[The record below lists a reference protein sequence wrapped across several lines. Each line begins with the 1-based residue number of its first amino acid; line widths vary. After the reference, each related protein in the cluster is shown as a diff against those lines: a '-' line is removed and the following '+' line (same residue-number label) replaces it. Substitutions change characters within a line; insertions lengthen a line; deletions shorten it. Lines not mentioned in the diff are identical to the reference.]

1 MLNHLTKG
9 IIYKSL
15 VLGDAHLIADDLKQM
30 SERDWADLIN
40 VSHDH
45 RLGPVL
51 YQSLARDSI
60 VELIP
65 ENLIENLQAQY
76 QLHRIRNLKA
86 YQALAELV
94 ELFKSN
100 NIASVALKGSYLSIF
115 AYPDIALRPM
125 RDLDLLI
132 PEQQVIDAYDLLIE
146 KGYKRL
152 YGSGG
157 PESALETAHHLPA
170 LVSSTGIVVE
180 LHHRIT
186 QPAKYE
192 ACLITQNI
200 WSKAIVRKVG
210 KVDVQFA
217 SPEDLLIH
225 LCEHASIHHLFN
237 VGPLILSDI
246 NYLVNTHELD
256 WGYILQATEE
266 YQLTRALLITL
277 VQVSTKLNTKIPKPV
292 LQTLGVD
299 QLDLSVLDTIEDLM
313 LSRFESHNNMSEHN
327 TKILY
332 ANSTVEKIKALV
344 DRIFVSTIEIANEFP
359 VSARSLLVYFYYPL
373 RWWRQTTQ
381 RGPALMHA
389 YHNKNTT
396 YKLAMQKQQLG
407 HWLQDNH

>member
-1 MLNHLTKG
+1 MLTHHTKG
-9 IIYKSL
+9 VIYKSL
-15 VLGDAHLIADDLKQM
+15 VLDDSHLIADDLKQM

-45 RLGPVL
+45 RLGPIL
-51 YQSLARDSI
+51 YQSLGRDSI

-86 YQALAELV
+86 YQALVELF

-100 NIASVALKGSYLSIF
+100 NIASVALKGAYLSIY

-132 PEQQVIDAYDLLIE
+132 PEQQVIDAYDLLIA

-152 YGSGG
+152 HGSGG
-157 PESALETAHHLPA
+157 PESALETEHHLPA

-186 QPAKYE
+186 QPVKYKT
-192 ACLITQNI
+192 CLITQNI
-200 WSKAIVRKVG
+200 WSRAIVKKIG
-210 KVDVQFA
+210 KLDVQFA

-237 VGPLILSDI
+237 IGPLILSDI

-277 VQVSTKLNTKIPKPV
+277 IQASAKLNTKISEQV
-292 LQTLGVD
+292 LQTLGAD
-299 QLDLSVLDTIEDLM
+299 QLDLSILNAVEDLM
-313 LSRFESHNNMSEHN
+313 LSRLEVHKSINENN

-332 ANSTVEKIKALV
+332 ENSTISKIKVLI
-344 DRIFVSTIEIANEFP
+344 DRIFVSPIEIANEFP
-359 VSARSLLVYFYYPL
+359 VSARSLLVYFYYPR
-373 RWWRQTTQ
+373 RWYRQI
-381 RGPALMHA
+381 PVLIHA

-407 HWLQDNH
+407 RWLQNNH

>member
-1 MLNHLTKG
+1 MLTHHTKG
-9 IIYKSL
+9 VIYKSL
-15 VLGDAHLIADDLKQM
+15 VLDDSHLIADDLKQM

-76 QLHRIRNLKA
+76 QLHRVRNLKA
-86 YQALAELV
+86 YQALTELV
-94 ELFKSN
+94 ELLKSN
-100 NIASVALKGSYLSIF
+100 NIASVALKGAYLSIF

-125 RDLDLLI
+125 RDLDLLV
-132 PEQQVIDAYDLLIE
+132 PEQQVIYAYDLLIA

-152 YGSGG
+152 HGSGG

-192 ACLITQNI
+192 TCLITQNI
-200 WSKAIVRKVG
+200 WSRSMVKKIG
-210 KVDVQFA
+210 KVNVQFA

-237 VGPLILSDI
+237 IGPLILSDI

-256 WGYILQATEE
+256 WGYILQATKE
-266 YQLTRALLITL
+266 YQLTKALLITL
-277 VQVSTKLNTKIPKPV
+277 VQVSTKLNTKVPKLV

-299 QLDLSVLDTIEDLM
+299 QLDLSVLDTVEDLM
-313 LSRFESHNNMSEHN
+313 LSRLEVHKSINETNN
-327 TKILY
+327 KILY
-332 ANSTVEKIKALV
+332 ENSTISKIKVLI
-344 DRIFVSTIEIANEFP
+344 DRIFVSPIEVANEFP
-359 VSARSLLVYFYYPL
+359 VSARSLLVSFYYPR
-373 RWWRQTTQ
+373 RWYRQI
-381 RGPALMHA
+381 PVLIHA
-389 YHNKNTT
+389 YRNKNTT

-407 HWLQDNH
+407 HWLQNNH